1 MGEQPGPVDDELE
14 RALVSMRV
22 GFLSGSTQIATDVRA
37 LDEALVD
44 APDNERET
52 VRAAVSQIVN
62 TQARLTSRM
71 ETLPTAAWDRFKIMV
86 SVVKAQQAVLDQLGD
101 LVQKHVL
108 PRQIDNL
115 SISPFPEASP
125 PPAFVDDA
133 PPFPSSTPFPDDPP
147 PPTFGETF
155 PDDPPPPAYEPA
167 PPRGGESFMRAQQG
181 LQALDAQ
188 RTHAAHRGRSR
199 RQSDDEDDEERQS
212 FVSRLRERTASY
224 RGLAAMIATAV
235 VLALVPGETRHRL
248 QDFASRMVDM
258 VTAVTEM
265 RPSAESRTAGEA
277 PRSPSAGSQAS
288 EATRRPAETNA
299 PRGGSEIAARAPE
312 RVPERPPER
321 LPERAPERLQERAP
335 PQPAAAPAPPPPAQK
350 PQPRPVPAA
359 APAPAPAP
367 PASGLQPDELQPG
380 AAEAAPPPAQTAAA
394 APTASPE
401 RSESGEEQFVP
412 VLFTHKNYDTV
423 MQAMTD
429 LKQRFPNILIGRKGE
444 VLQVD
449 LGKKG
454 IFHRLVF
461 LPAVPKPEATR
472 LCDQLMAQGYDRCW
486 VKEY

>member
-1 MGEQPGPVDDELE
+1 
-14 RALVSMRV
+14 
-22 GFLSGSTQIATDVRA
+22 
-37 LDEALVD
+37 
-44 APDNERET
+44 
-52 VRAAVSQIVN
+52 
-62 TQARLTSRM
+62 
-71 ETLPTAAWDRFKIMV
+71 
-86 SVVKAQQAVLDQLGD
+86 
-101 LVQKHVL
+101 
-108 PRQIDNL
+108 
-115 SISPFPEASP
+115 
-125 PPAFVDDA
+125 
-133 PPFPSSTPFPDDPP
+133 
-147 PPTFGETF
+147 
-155 PDDPPPPAYEPA
+155 
-167 PPRGGESFMRAQQG
+167 
-181 LQALDAQ
+181 
-188 RTHAAHRGRSR
+188 
-199 RQSDDEDDEERQS
+199 
-212 FVSRLRERTASY
+212 
-224 RGLAAMIATAV
+224 MIATAV